1 MTGCVAFDHPTWG
14 VGRGE
19 YRNIEIPVS
28 ETYTGTP
35 VAVPARVVRGE
46 ADGPTVCVMAA
57 VHGDEINGTGI
68 VRELIIGEHLALTR
82 GTVILVPVVNIL
94 GFERQSRYMPDRRDP
109 NRSFPGSPDGSLT
122 TRFAHAIFERII
134 RKCDYGIDLHCAAI
148 RRTNYPNVRADAS
161 NREVLRIARA
171 FGAEL
176 IIAAQGPEGSLRR
189 AATESGCATIILEAG
204 EPWKVESGV
213 MEYGVRGVVSVL
225 SELGMVETE
234 AYCPRFQTVVDKTT
248 WLRASEGGFLGF
260 HVSPGDFVEEGDPVC
275 TQTTLLGHDPVMIE
289 APASGYVLGMTTLP
303 TVVPGDPIC
312 HLALLDANERV
323 VLDEQAGMEL
333 HEKVRDDLAT
343 SFDVQAYVED

>member
-1 MTGCVAFDHPTWG
+1 MNEAVDLEHPTWG
-14 VGRGE
+14 VAPGE
-19 YRNIEIPVS
+19 ARNIEIPVS

-35 VAVPARVVRGE
+35 VTIPARVIRGTE
-46 ADGPTVCVMAA
+46 DGPIVCVTAA
-57 VHGDEINGTGI
+57 MHGDEINGTGV
-68 VRELIIGEHLALTR
+68 VRELIVSEHVELIR

-148 RRTNYPNVRADAS
+148 RRTNFPNVRANCS
-161 NREVLRIARA
+161 IPEVRRIARA
-171 FGAEL
+171 FGTEL
-176 IIAAQGPEGSLRR
+176 IIDQEGPEGSLRR
-189 AATESGCATIILEAG
+189 AAVDAGCAMIILEAG
-204 EPWKVESGV
+204 EPWKVEPGV

-225 SELGMVETE
+225 SELGMVDATP
-234 AYCPRFQTVVDKTT
+234 YCPRFQTIVDKTT

-260 HVSPGDFVEEGDPVC
+260 HVSPGDYVEEGVPIC
-275 TQTTLLGHDPVMIE
+275 TQTTLLGHEPVTIE

-303 TVVPGDPIC
+303 MVVPGDPIC
-312 HLALLDANERV
+312 HLALINANERV
-323 VLDEQAGMEL
+323 VLDELAGMEL

-343 SFDVQAYVED
+343 SFDVQEYTED